1 MYLCYVPSRA
11 DIIKDHIDVKGANAK
26 GIKIG
31 HTPGVLSEAVSDIVV
46 MLVLMTMRRVE
57 EGIALI
63 KEDKVN
69 SYTSN
74 SRGTA

>member
-1 MYLCYVPSRA
+1 MMV
-11 DIIKDHIDVKGANAK
+11 DHIDVQAANAK

-31 HTPGVLSEAVSDIVV
+31 HTPGVLSDAVADIVV

-63 KEDKVN
+63 KSDDVSPPSLTWK
-69 SYTSN
+69 SI
-74 SRGTA
+74 